1 MREVGSDGD
10 MAAPCFREKESARE
24 ISSSVWEAKLQ
35 RAQGGQAS
43 EGHGGQ
49 EVLKV
54 EQVLLLNMWAVNQD
68 SSLSCSRNKKSGLKR
83 LNIMTHIRGG
93 GPLFENHQP

>member
-10 MAAPCFREKESARE
+10 MAAPCFRKRE
-24 ISSSVWEAKLQ
+24 RERERVPHQCGRQNPGPATQEG
-35 RAQGGQAS
+35 RVQGGQLS

-54 EQVLLLNMWAVNQD
+54 AQVLLLSVQVVKQQ
-68 SSLSCSRNKKSGLKR
+68 NKKVRIKAL
-83 LNIMTHIRGG
+83 
-93 GPLFENHQP
+93 